1 MTTARQ
7 RRAAGDAMTQL
18 TLYYHPL
25 SSFCMKVLIA
35 LYENDTPF
43 TPHIVD
49 LMDETQRSAFLKIWP
64 AGKFPVL
71 RDEARNRIIPETS
84 VIIAHLDRH
93 FPGAVRLI
101 PDDADVASQMH
112 VYDRVFDNYV
122 NQNMQRVVF
131 DRLRP
136 ADQRDPYGVDQA
148 KTHLRTTLDM
158 IERDIA
164 GRTWIMGDDFTMADC
179 AAAPALFYA
188 DKIIPLKDNHRQAA
202 GYLGRLVRRASF
214 LRVLKEAKP
223 YLAMFPKDD
232 AA

>member
-1 MTTARQ
+1 MS
-7 RRAAGDAMTQL
+7 L

-35 LYENDTPF
+35 LYENGTPF

-49 LMDETQRSAFLKIWP
+49 LMDEKDRAAFLKVWP
-64 AGKFPVL
+64 VGKFPVL
-71 RDEARNRIIPETS
+71 HDRARDRIVPETS

-93 FPGAVRLI
+93 FPGPVRLI
-101 PDDADVASQMH
+101 PDDPDIASRMH

-122 NQNMQRVVF
+122 NLAVQRIVF

-136 ADQRDPYGVDQA
+136 ADKRDPLGVEQTKA
-148 KTHLRTTLDM
+148 HMRGVLDM
-158 IERDIA
+158 IEGDLA
-164 GRTWIMGDDFTMADC
+164 GRDPTKPWLMGDDFTMADC

-188 DKIIPLKDNHRQAA
+188 DKIMPLRDNHPQVAA
-202 GYLGRLVRRASF
+202 YLGRLVRRPSM
-214 LRVLKEAKP
+214 LRVLKDAKP
-223 YLAMFPKDD
+223 YLGMFPQED

>member
-1 MTTARQ
+1 MPLA
-7 RRAAGDAMTQL
+7 
-18 TLYYHPL
+18 LYFHPL
-25 SSFCMKVLIA
+25 SSFCMKVLVA

-43 TPHIVD
+43 TPQIVD
-49 LMDETQRSAFLKIWP
+49 LFDEAQGTAFRAIWP
-64 AGKFPVL
+64 VGKFPVL
-71 RDEARNRIIPETS
+71 RDEGRNRIIPETS

-93 FPGAVRLI
+93 YPGPTRLVPED
-101 PDDADVASQMH
+101 PDLASQMH

-136 ADQRDPYGVDQA
+136 KDKRDPYGVEHA
-148 KTHLRTTLDM
+148 KAHLRTTLDM

-164 GRTWIMGDDFTMADC
+164 GRTSTKPWVMGEDFTMADC

-188 DKIIPLKDNHRQAA
+188 DKITPLKDNHPQVAA
-202 GYLGRLVRRASF
+202 YLGRLMRRPSF

-223 YLAMFPKDD
+223 YFGMFPQES

>member
-1 MTTARQ
+1 MS
-7 RRAAGDAMTQL
+7 L

-43 TPHIVD
+43 TPKIVD
-49 LMDETQRSAFLKIWP
+49 LMDETQRADFLKVWP
-64 AGKFPVL
+64 VGKFPVL
-71 RDEARNRIIPETS
+71 HDEARDRIIPETS

-93 FPGAVRLI
+93 FPGRTRLI
-101 PDDADVASQMH
+101 PDDADIASQMH
-112 VYDRVFDNYV
+112 IYDRVFDNYMNLAV
-122 NQNMQRVVF
+122 QRIVF

-136 ADQRDPYGVDQA
+136 SGQRDPYGVEQTKA
-148 KTHLRTTLDM
+148 HLRTTLDM

-164 GRTWIMGDDFTMADC
+164 SKTWIMGDDFTMADC

-188 DKIIPLKDNHRQAA
+188 DKITPLKENHPQVAA
-202 GYLGRLVRRASF
+202 YLGRLMRRPSF
-214 LRVLKEAKP
+214 MRALKEAKP
-223 YLAMFPKDD
+223 YFAMFPQDD